1 MVKEENWK
9 DIKKTGNWKKTRSKQ
24 RSNIARE
31 RKMMWRR
38 GKKGIKEPKQRKGRT
53 KEIGEGKK
61 EMGGKEEKEK
71 RRDNN

>member
-1 MVKEENWK
+1 
-9 DIKKTGNWKKTRSKQ
+9 
-24 RSNIARE
+24 
-31 RKMMWRR
+31 MMWRR